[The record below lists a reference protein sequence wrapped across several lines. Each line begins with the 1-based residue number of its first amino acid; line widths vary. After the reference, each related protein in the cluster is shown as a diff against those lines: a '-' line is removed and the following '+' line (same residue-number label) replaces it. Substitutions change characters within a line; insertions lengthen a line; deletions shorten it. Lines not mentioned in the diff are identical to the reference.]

1 VKYHIYFDQLEFLR
15 QLGLTPGQVSS
26 RERAAA
32 CPMTREVSIENVLSL
47 TQESNAMENN
57 GKPTGDHSNG
67 VVVVRPATEIM
78 SRQQLPYYVGISE
91 ATAGAKN
98 ISMNLIII
106 PPAGAAEPH
115 LHKGYES
122 AIYLLKGR
130 VDTRYGEKL
139 ENSVIC
145 QEGDFIYIKANVP
158 HQPIN
163 LSTTE
168 PVMALVARNDA
179 NEQEHV
185 VTIADKITNQKSE

>member
-1 VKYHIYFDQLEFLR
+1 
-15 QLGLTPGQVSS
+15 
-26 RERAAA
+26 
-32 CPMTREVSIENVLSL
+32 
-47 TQESNAMENN
+47 MENN
-57 GKPTGDHSNG
+57 GKPGDHSNR
-67 VVVVRPATEIM
+67 VVVVRPAAEIM

-91 ATAGAKN
+91 VTAGAKN

-106 PPAGAAEPH
+106 PSGGAAEPH
-115 LHKGYES
+115 LHKGYET

-145 QEGDFIYIKANVP
+145 EEGDFVYINADVP

-163 LSTTE
+163 LSATE
-168 PVMALVARNDA
+168 PAMALVARNDG

-185 VTIADKITNQKSE
+185 VAYNG